1 MKASARGTEASV
13 SALVE
18 NLTHCLHAKRSGQG
32 WIAKRVAPV
41 LKLGHRTLL
50 FQPEKV
56 LRALEKFEI
65 QQIKG
70 QKCDEDKR

>member
-1 MKASARGTEASV
+1 MSAP
-13 SALVE
+13 VE
-18 NLTHCLHAKRSGQG
+18 NLVQRLHAKRSGEG

-56 LRALEKFEI
+56 LKALEKFEI
-65 QQIKG
+65 KQTKG
-70 QKCDEDKR
+70 EM